1 MSKSYVEQYLHAYH
15 VLPTGPLPTLFD
27 FPHQYV
33 PNEWAQTAAEQIQ
46 ELIPNTFNH
55 EFNTLGKMFGVLV
68 VDTPVGIRFLA
79 GFSGKIDESTQF
91 PGFVPPIYD
100 TLNTDAFFKQ
110 GELELN
116 DLTHRINELSTGE
129 PLRAILKEKS
139 QYELNAQEQIA
150 ELKKSIKVKKEQRD
164 TIRRTPNLSA
174 AMEDQLANESKQE
187 QLILKKL
194 KKEIQTR
201 LEEIS
206 AKITLIQDEITDL
219 KTERTNQSIALQ
231 HQLFKAY
238 NLVNFNGE
246 SSTVFDVFTAFN
258 GDIPPSGTGECALPK
273 LLHFAA
279 LNQLK
284 PICFAEFWWGL
295 SPVGEIRKH
304 GHFYPACRAKCEP
317 ILGFM
322 LQGISVAKNPVLSI
336 INTSPLRILY
346 EDDFL
351 VIIDKPSGLL
361 SVPGRS
367 DLDSAEDR
375 LALREGKGAYI
386 KAIHRL
392 DMGTSGILMFAKS
405 PEILAAMQTQFAK
418 NRVTKTYEALLDGIP
433 KELEGIITLPLRL
446 NLDHRPHQMV
456 CFEHGKK
463 THTEF
468 NVLAYKNKKTRIEFY
483 PKTGK
488 THQLR
493 VHAAHPMGLNCAIL
507 GDDLY
512 GTASDRLHLHAK
524 EIECWHPVFNQ
535 PLKISCKTPF

>member
-1 MSKSYVEQYLHAYH
+1 MSKSDVEQYLHAYH
-15 VLPTGPLPTLFD
+15 VLPTGSLPTLFD

-46 ELIPNTFNH
+46 ELIPNTFAH

-68 VDTPVGIRFLA
+68 VDTPAGIRFLA

-100 TLNTDAFFKQ
+100 TLNTHAFFKQ
-110 GELELN
+110 GEIELN
-116 DLTHRINELSTGE
+116 DLTHRINELTHGE

-139 QYELNAQEQIA
+139 QYELDAQAQIA

-164 TIRRTPNLSA
+164 TIRRTPNLSTELEA
-174 AMEDQLANESKQE
+174 QLANESKQE

-201 LEEIS
+201 LEEIN
-206 AKITLIQDEITDL
+206 AKISLIQDEITSL
-219 KTERTNQSIALQ
+219 KTKRTNQSIAIQ

-238 NLVNFNGE
+238 NLLNFNGE
-246 SSTVFDVFTAFN
+246 SSTILDVFTAFN

-279 LNQLK
+279 INQLK

-336 INTSPLRILY
+336 INNSPLRILY

-375 LALREGKGAYI
+375 LALREGTGAYI

-405 PEILAAMQTQFAK
+405 PEILAAMQMQFAK
-418 NRVTKTYEALLDGIP
+418 NRVTKTYEAILDGIP
-433 KELEGIITLPLRL
+433 KKLEGIITLPLRL
-446 NLDHRPHQMV
+446 NLAHRPHQMV

-468 NVLAYKNKKTRIEFY
+468 NVLEFKDKRTRIEFY
-483 PKTGK
+483 PKTGR

-493 VHAAHPMGLNCAIL
+493 MHAAHPLGLNCAIL
-507 GDDLY
+507 GDELY
-512 GTASDRLHLHAK
+512 GTSSERLYLHAK
-524 EIECWHPVFNQ
+524 SLSCWHPVHEQ
-535 PLKISCKTPF
+535 VLKITCPAPF

>member
-1 MSKSYVEQYLHAYH
+1 MSKSSVEVYLHTYD
-15 VLPTGPLPTLFD
+15 VLPSDPLPTLFD

-33 PNEWAQTAAEQIQ
+33 PDPWAQTAAEQLQ
-46 ELIPNTFNH
+46 ELIPKTFAH
-55 EFNTLGKMFGVLV
+55 DFNTLGKMFGVLV
-68 VDTPVGIRFLA
+68 VNTSFGIKFLA

-100 TLNTDAFFKQ
+100 TLNQEAFFKQ
-110 GELELN
+110 GERALNKLTRRIN
-116 DLTHRINELSTGE
+116 DLTNGE
-129 PLRAILKEKS
+129 SLREILTEKS
-139 QYELNAQEQIA
+139 QYELYAQAQITA
-150 ELKKSIKVKKEQRD
+150 LKNSIKIKKGLRD
-164 TIRRTPNLSA
+164 ALRRAPNLSV
-174 AMEDQLANESKQE
+174 EVEGQLANESKQE
-187 QLILKKL
+187 QLILKTL
-194 KKEIQTR
+194 KKEIQVR
-201 LEEIS
+201 LEEIN
-206 AKITLIQDEITDL
+206 AKISVIQDEIAAL
-219 KTERTNQSIALQ
+219 KLKRTNQSISLQ
-231 HQLFKAY
+231 QELFKAY
-238 NLVNFNGE
+238 RLQNFAGE
-246 SSTVFDVFTAFN
+246 ISTVHDVFTAFN
-258 GDIPPSGTGECALPK
+258 GEIPPAGTGECALPK

-295 SPVGEIRKH
+295 SPIGEIRKH

-322 LQGISVAKNPVLSI
+322 LQGLSVAKNPILSI

-351 VIIDKPSGLL
+351 IIIDKPSGLL

-392 DMGTSGILMFAKS
+392 DMGTSGVMMFAKS
-405 PEILAAMQTQFAK
+405 PEILSAMQMQFAK

-446 NLDHRPHQMV
+446 NLAHRPHQMV

-463 THTEF
+463 THTGY
-468 NVLAYKNKKTRIEFY
+468 NVLEFKNRITRIEFY
-483 PKTGK
+483 PKTGRS
-488 THQLR
+488 HQLR
-493 VHAAHPMGLNCAIL
+493 MHAAHPLGLNCAIL
-507 GDDLY
+507 GDELY
-512 GTASDRLHLHAK
+512 GIAKDRLYLHAK
-524 EIECWHPVFNQ
+524 SIQCWHPVYEGVIT
-535 PLKISCKTPF
+535 LKCPTPF

>member
-27 FPHQYV
+27 FPHQYA
-33 PNEWAQTAAEQIQ
+33 PNEWAQTAAVQIQ
-46 ELIPNTFNH
+46 ELIPNTFAH

-68 VDTPVGIRFLA
+68 VDTPFGIRFLA
-79 GFSGKIDESTQF
+79 GFSGKIDESTKF
-91 PGFVPPIYD
+91 DGFVPPIYD
-100 TLNTDAFFKQ
+100 TLNTEAFFKQ

-129 PLRAILKEKS
+129 PLRAILKKKS
-139 QYELNAQEQIA
+139 QYELETEAQIA

-164 TIRRTPNLSA
+164 TIRRTPNLPA
-174 AMEDQLANESKQE
+174 ELEAQLANESKQE
-187 QLILKKL
+187 QLILKNL
-194 KKEIQTR
+194 KKEIQGR
-201 LEEIS
+201 LEEIN
-206 AKITLIQDEITDL
+206 AKISLIQDEITSL
-219 KTERTNQSIALQ
+219 KTKRTNQSIAIQ

-238 NLVNFNGE
+238 NLLNFNGE
-246 SSTVFDVFTAFN
+246 SSTVLDVFTAFN

-322 LQGISVAKNPVLSI
+322 LQGISVAKNPVLSMI
-336 INTSPLRILY
+336 STSPLRILY

-375 LALREGKGAYI
+375 LALREGNGAYI

-405 PEILAAMQTQFAK
+405 PEILAAMQAQFAK
-418 NRVTKTYEALLDGIP
+418 YRVTKTYEAILDGIP
-433 KELEGIITLPLRL
+433 KELEGVITLPLRL
-446 NLDHRPHQMV
+446 NLAHRPHQMV

-468 NVLAYKNKKTRIEFY
+468 NVLEFKDKRTRIEFY
-483 PKTGK
+483 PKTGR

-493 VHAAHPMGLNCAIL
+493 MHAAHPLGLNCAIL
-507 GDDLY
+507 GDELY
-512 GTASDRLHLHAK
+512 GVAKERLYLHAK
-524 EIECWHPVFNQ
+524 ELNFTHPVE
-535 PLKISCKTPF
+535 LKKMTINSKANF

>member
-1 MSKSYVEQYLHAYH
+1 MSKSYVEQYLHIYN
-15 VLPTGPLPTLFD
+15 VLPTAPLPTLFD

-33 PNEWAQTAAEQIQ
+33 PNEWAQTAAGQLQ

-68 VDTPVGIRFLA
+68 VDSPLGVVFLA

-100 TLNTDAFFKQ
+100 TLNTEAFFKQ
-110 GELELN
+110 GEQELN
-116 DLTHRINELSTGE
+116 DLTRRINDLTNGE
-129 PLRAILKEKS
+129 PLSIIQQEKS
-139 QYELNAQEQIA
+139 NYELDAQEQITVLKNAIKAKKDLRDTVRNSPDLTA
-150 ELKKSIKVKKEQRD
+150 ELE
-164 TIRRTPNLSA
+164 A
-174 AMEDQLANESKQE
+174 QLANESKQE
-187 QLILKKL
+187 QLVLKNL
-194 KKEIQTR
+194 KKEIQATIEA
-201 LEEIS
+201 LN
-206 AKITLIQDEITDL
+206 AKISLIQDEITAL
-219 KTERTNQSIALQ
+219 KEKRTNQSIALQ
-231 HQLFKAY
+231 QQLFKAY
-238 NLVNFNGE
+238 RLVNFNGE
-246 SSTVFDVFTAFN
+246 ASTVLDVFKAFN
-258 GDIPPSGTGECALPK
+258 GDIPPAGTGECALPK

-279 LNQLK
+279 INQLK
-284 PICFAEFWWGL
+284 PICFAEFWWGQ

-322 LQGISVAKNPVLSI
+322 LQGLSVAKNPILSI

-351 VIIDKPSGLL
+351 IIIDKPSGLL

-405 PEILAAMQTQFAK
+405 PEILAAMQSQFAK
-418 NRVTKTYEALLDGIP
+418 NRIAKTYEALLDGIP
-433 KELEGIITLPLRL
+433 KALEGIITLPLRL

-468 NVLAYKNKKTRIEFY
+468 NVLEFKDKKTRIEFY
-483 PKTGK
+483 PKTGR

-493 VHAAHPMGLNCAIL
+493 VHAAHPMGLNCAIV
-507 GDDLY
+507 GDELY
-512 GTASDRLHLHAK
+512 GISSNRLHLHAK
-524 EIECWHPVFNQ
+524 EIECWHPVINQ
-535 PLKISCKTPF
+535 PMKISCKTPF

>member
-1 MSKSYVEQYLHAYH
+1 MSKSYVEHYLHTYA
-15 VLPTGPLPTLFD
+15 VPPTGPLPTLFD
-27 FPHQYV
+27 FPHQYA
-33 PNEWAQTAAEQIQ
+33 PNEWALTAADQLQ
-46 ELIPNTFNH
+46 ELIPKTFAH
-55 EFNTLGKMFGVLV
+55 DFNTLGKMFGVLV
-68 VDTPVGIRFLA
+68 VDSPLGIAFLA

-100 TLNTDAFFKQ
+100 TLNTEAFFKQ
-110 GELELN
+110 GEQELN
-116 DLTHRINELSTGE
+116 DLTRRINDLTNGE
-129 PLRAILKEKS
+129 PLSTIQKEKS
-139 QYELNAQEQIA
+139 NYELDAQERITA
-150 ELKKSIKVKKEQRD
+150 LKNSIKAKKNLRD
-164 TIRRTPNLSA
+164 TIRNSPNLTSELEA
-174 AMEDQLANESKQE
+174 QFANESKQE
-187 QLILKKL
+187 QLVLKNL
-194 KKEIQTR
+194 KKEIQASIEA
-201 LEEIS
+201 LN
-206 AKITLIQDEITDL
+206 AKISLIQDEITAL
-219 KTERTNQSIALQ
+219 KEKRTNQSIALQ
-231 HQLFKAY
+231 QELFKAY
-238 NLVNFNGE
+238 RLLNFKDE
-246 SSTVFDVFTAFN
+246 SSTVLDVFKAFN

-284 PICFAEFWWGL
+284 PICFAEFWWGQ

-322 LQGISVAKNPVLSI
+322 LQGLSVAKNPILSI

-351 VIIDKPSGLL
+351 IIIDKPSGLL

-405 PEILAAMQTQFAK
+405 PEILATMQSQFAK
-418 NRVTKTYEALLDGIP
+418 NRVSKTYEALLDGIP
-433 KELEGIITLPLRL
+433 KALEGIITLPLRL

-468 NVLAYKNKKTRIEFY
+468 NVLEFKDKKTRIEFY
-483 PKTGK
+483 PKTGR

-493 VHAAHPMGLNCAIL
+493 VHAAHPMGLNCAIV
-507 GDDLY
+507 GDELY
-512 GTASDRLHLHAK
+512 GTSSNRLHLHAK
-524 EIECWHPVFNQ
+524 EIECWHPVINQ
-535 PLKISCKTPF
+535 PMKISCKTPF

>member
-1 MSKSYVEQYLHAYH
+1 MSKSYVEHYLHTYA
-15 VLPTGPLPTLFD
+15 VQPRGPLPTLFD
-27 FPHQYV
+27 FPHQYL
-33 PNEWAQTAAEQIQ
+33 PNEWALTAAYQLQ
-46 ELIPNTFNH
+46 ELIPKTFAH
-55 EFNTLGKMFGVLV
+55 DFNTLGKMFGVLV
-68 VDTPVGIRFLA
+68 VDSPLGIAFLA

-100 TLNTDAFFKQ
+100 TLNTEAFFKH
-110 GELELN
+110 GEQELN
-116 DLTHRINELSTGE
+116 DLTRRINDLTNGE
-129 PLRAILKEKS
+129 PLSTIQQEKS
-139 QYELNAQEQIA
+139 NYELDAQERITA
-150 ELKKSIKVKKEQRD
+150 LKNSIKAKKDLRD
-164 TIRRTPNLSA
+164 TIRNSPNLTEELEA
-174 AMEDQLANESKQE
+174 ELANESKQE
-187 QLILKKL
+187 QLIIKNL
-194 KKEIQTR
+194 KKEIQATVEA
-201 LEEIS
+201 LNTKIS
-206 AKITLIQDEITDL
+206 LIQDEITAL
-219 KTERTNQSIALQ
+219 KEKRTNQSIALQ
-231 HQLFKAY
+231 QELFKAY
-238 NLVNFNGE
+238 RLVNFNGE
-246 SSTVFDVFTAFN
+246 ASTVLDVFKAFN

-279 LNQLK
+279 INQLK
-284 PICFAEFWWGL
+284 PICFAEFWWGQ

-322 LQGISVAKNPVLSI
+322 LQGLSVAKNPILSI

-346 EDDFL
+346 EDDYL

-433 KELEGIITLPLRL
+433 KALEGIITLPLRL

-468 NVLAYKNKKTRIEFY
+468 NVLEFKDKKTRIEFY
-483 PKTGK
+483 PKTGR

-493 VHAAHPMGLNCAIL
+493 VHAAHPMGLNCAIV
-507 GDDLY
+507 GDELS
-512 GTASDRLHLHAK
+512 GTSSNRLH
-524 EIECWHPVFNQ
+524 
-535 PLKISCKTPF
+535 

>member
-27 FPHQYV
+27 FPHQYA
-33 PNEWAQTAAEQIQ
+33 PNEWALTAAEQIQ
-46 ELIPNTFNH
+46 ELIPHTFNH

-68 VDTPVGIRFLA
+68 VDTPFGIRFLA

-110 GELELN
+110 GEHELN
-116 DLTHRINELSTGE
+116 DLTHRINELTNGE

-139 QYELNAQEQIA
+139 QHELEAQAQIA
-150 ELKKSIKVKKEQRD
+150 ELKRSIKGKKEQRD
-164 TIRRTPNLSA
+164 SIRRTPNLSA
-174 AMEDQLANESKQE
+174 DTESQLANESKQE

-206 AKITLIQDEITDL
+206 AKISLIQDEITDL

-238 NLVNFNGE
+238 NLLNFNGE
-246 SSTVFDVFTAFN
+246 SSTVLDVFTAFN

-304 GHFYPACRAKCEP
+304 GHFYPSCRAKCEP

-375 LALREGKGAYI
+375 LALREGTGAYI

-418 NRVTKTYEALLDGIP
+418 NRVTKTYEAILDGIP
-433 KELEGIITLPLRL
+433 KELEGVITLPLRL
-446 NLDHRPHQMV
+446 NLAHRPHQMV

-468 NVLAYKNKKTRIEFY
+468 NVLEFKDKRTRIEFY
-483 PKTGK
+483 PKTGR

-493 VHAAHPMGLNCAIL
+493 MHAAHPLGLNCAIL
-507 GDDLY
+507 GDELY
-512 GTASDRLHLHAK
+512 GVAKERLYLHAK
-524 EIECWHPVFNQ
+524 ELNFTHPVE
-535 PLKISCKTPF
+535 LKKMTINSKANF

>member
-1 MSKSYVEQYLHAYH
+1 MEKYLHAYH

-33 PNEWAQTAAEQIQ
+33 PNEWAQTAAEQLQ

-68 VDTPVGIRFLA
+68 VDTPNGIRFLA

-100 TLNTDAFFKQ
+100 TLNTDEFFKQ
-110 GELELN
+110 GERELN
-116 DLTHRINELSTGE
+116 DLTHRINELTHGE

-139 QYELNAQEQIA
+139 QYELEAQEQIA
-150 ELKKSIKVKKEQRD
+150 ELKISMKVNKELRD
-164 TIRRTPNLSA
+164 TIRKTHNPSTELEA
-174 AMEDQLANESKQE
+174 QLANESKQE

-194 KKEIQTR
+194 KKEIQAR
-201 LEEIS
+201 FEEIN
-206 AKITLIQDEITDL
+206 AKISLIQDEITSL
-219 KTERTNQSIALQ
+219 KTKRTNQSIAIQ

-238 NLVNFNGE
+238 NLLNFNGE
-246 SSTVFDVFTAFN
+246 SSTVLDVFTTFN

-279 LNQLK
+279 LNKLK

-375 LALREGKGAYI
+375 LALREGTGAYI

-405 PEILAAMQTQFAK
+405 PEILAAMQAQFAK
-418 NRVTKTYEALLDGIP
+418 NRVTKTYEAILDGIP
-433 KELEGIITLPLRL
+433 KELEGVITLPLRL
-446 NLDHRPHQMV
+446 NLAHRPHQMV

-468 NVLAYKNKKTRIEFY
+468 NVLEFKDKKTRIEFY
-483 PKTGK
+483 PKTGR

-493 VHAAHPMGLNCAIL
+493 MHAAHPLGLNCAIL
-507 GDDLY
+507 GDELY
-512 GTASDRLHLHAK
+512 GTTNERLYLHAK
-524 EIECWHPVFNQ
+524 SLTCWHPVHEKV
-535 PLKISCKTPF
+535 LKLTCPAPF

>member
-1 MSKSYVEQYLHAYH
+1 MNKSYVEQYLHAYH

-27 FPHQYV
+27 FPHQYA

-46 ELIPNTFNH
+46 KLIANTFAH

-68 VDTPVGIRFLA
+68 VDTPIGIRFLA

-116 DLTHRINELSTGE
+116 DLTHRINELTNGE

-139 QYELNAQEQIA
+139 QYELETEAQIA
-150 ELKKSIKVKKEQRD
+150 ELKKSIKVKKEERD

-174 AMEDQLANESKQE
+174 DTESQLANESKQE

-206 AKITLIQDEITDL
+206 AKISLIQDEITDL

-238 NLVNFNGE
+238 NLLNFNGE
-246 SSTVFDVFTAFN
+246 SSTVLDVFTAFN

-375 LALREGKGAYI
+375 LALREGTGAYI

-418 NRVTKTYEALLDGIP
+418 NRVTKTYEAILDGIP
-433 KELEGIITLPLRL
+433 KELEGVITLPLRL
-446 NLDHRPHQMV
+446 NLAHRPHQMV

-468 NVLAYKNKKTRIEFY
+468 NVLEFKDKRTRIEFY
-483 PKTGK
+483 PKTGR

-493 VHAAHPMGLNCAIL
+493 MHAAHPLGLNCAIL
-507 GDDLY
+507 GDELY
-512 GTASDRLHLHAK
+512 GVAKERLYLHAK
-524 EIECWHPVFNQ
+524 ELNFTHPVE
-535 PLKISCKTPF
+535 LKKMTINSKANF

>member
-1 MSKSYVEQYLHAYH
+1 MSKSYVEQYLHIYN
-15 VLPTGPLPTLFD
+15 VLPTAPLPTLFD

-33 PNEWAQTAAEQIQ
+33 PNEWAQTAAEQLQ

-68 VDTPVGIRFLA
+68 VDSPLGIGFLA

-110 GELELN
+110 GERVLN
-116 DLTHRINELSTGE
+116 DLTHRINQLSTGE
-129 PLRAILKEKS
+129 SLSEILKQKYE
-139 QYELNAQEQIA
+139 YELDAQEQITV
-150 ELKKSIKVKKEQRD
+150 LKNSIKAKKDLRD
-164 TIRRTPNLSA
+164 TIRNSPNLTAELES
-174 AMEDQLANESKQE
+174 QLANESKQE
-187 QLILKKL
+187 QLILKNL
-194 KKEIQTR
+194 KKEIHAR
-201 LEEIS
+201 LEEIN
-206 AKITLIQDEITDL
+206 AKISLIQDEITAL
-219 KTERTNQSIALQ
+219 KEKRTNQSIALQ
-231 HQLFKAY
+231 QELFKAY
-238 NLVNFNGE
+238 RLVNFNGE
-246 SSTVFDVFTAFN
+246 ASTVLDVFKAFN

-295 SPVGEIRKH
+295 SPIGEIRKH

-322 LQGISVAKNPVLSI
+322 LQGISVAKNPILSI
-336 INTSPLRILY
+336 ISTSPLRILY

-375 LALREGKGAYI
+375 LALREGNGAYI

-483 PKTGK
+483 PKTGR

-535 PLKISCKTPF
+535 PLKISCETPF

>member
-1 MSKSYVEQYLHAYH
+1 MSKSLVEHYLHTYP
-15 VLPTGPLPTLFD
+15 VQPRGPLPTLFD
-27 FPHQYV
+27 FPHQYT
-33 PNEWAQTAAEQIQ
+33 PNEWALTAADQLQ
-46 ELIPNTFNH
+46 ELIPKTFAH
-55 EFNTLGKMFGVLV
+55 DFNTLGKMFGVLV
-68 VDTPVGIRFLA
+68 VDSPLGIGFLA

-100 TLNTDAFFKQ
+100 TLNTGAFFKH
-110 GELELN
+110 GEQELN
-116 DLTHRINELSTGE
+116 DLTRRINDLTNGE
-129 PLRAILKEKS
+129 PLSTIQQEKS
-139 QYELNAQEQIA
+139 NYELDAQEQITL
-150 ELKKSIKVKKEQRD
+150 LKNAIKAKKDLRD
-164 TIRRTPNLSA
+164 TIRNSPDLTAELEA
-174 AMEDQLANESKQE
+174 QLANESKKE
-187 QLILKKL
+187 QLILKNL
-194 KKEIQTR
+194 KKEIQAT
-201 LEEIS
+201 LEALN
-206 AKITLIQDEITDL
+206 AKISLIQDEITAL
-219 KTERTNQSIALQ
+219 KEKRTNQSIALQ
-231 HQLFKAY
+231 QQLFNAY
-238 NLVNFNGE
+238 RLVNFNGE
-246 SSTVFDVFTAFN
+246 ASTVLDVFKAFN
-258 GDIPPSGTGECALPK
+258 GDIPPAGTGECALPK

-284 PICFAEFWWGL
+284 PICFAEFWWGQ

-322 LQGISVAKNPVLSI
+322 LQGLSVAKNPILSI

-351 VIIDKPSGLL
+351 IIIDKPSGLL

-405 PEILAAMQTQFAK
+405 PEILGAMQSQFAK
-418 NRVTKTYEALLDGIP
+418 NRVAKTYEALLDGIP
-433 KELEGIITLPLRL
+433 KSLEGIITLPLRL

-468 NVLAYKNKKTRIEFY
+468 NVLEFKDKKTRIEFY
-483 PKTGK
+483 PKTGR

-493 VHAAHPMGLNCAIL
+493 VHAAHPMGLNCAIV
-507 GDDLY
+507 GDELY
-512 GTASDRLHLHAK
+512 GTSSNRLHLHAK
-524 EIECWHPVFNQ
+524 EIECWHPVINQ
-535 PLKISCKTPF
+535 PMKISCKTPF

>member
-1 MSKSYVEQYLHAYH
+1 MSKSYVEHYLHTYA
-15 VLPTGPLPTLFD
+15 VQPRGPLPTLFD

-33 PNEWAQTAAEQIQ
+33 PNEWALTAADQLQ
-46 ELIPNTFNH
+46 ELIPKTFAH
-55 EFNTLGKMFGVLV
+55 DFNTLGKMFGVLV
-68 VDTPVGIRFLA
+68 VDSPLGIAFLA

-100 TLNTDAFFKQ
+100 TLNTEAFFKQ
-110 GELELN
+110 GEQELN
-116 DLTHRINELSTGE
+116 DLTRRINDLTNGE
-129 PLRAILKEKS
+129 PLSTIQQEKS
-139 QYELNAQEQIA
+139 NYELDSQEQITVLKNAIKAKKDLRDTVRNSPDLTA
-150 ELKKSIKVKKEQRD
+150 ELE
-164 TIRRTPNLSA
+164 A
-174 AMEDQLANESKQE
+174 QLANESKKE
-187 QLILKKL
+187 QLILKNL
-194 KKEIQTR
+194 KKEIQAT
-201 LEEIS
+201 LEALN
-206 AKITLIQDEITDL
+206 AKISLIQDEITAL
-219 KTERTNQSIALQ
+219 KEKRTNQSIALQ
-231 HQLFKAY
+231 QELFKAY
-238 NLVNFNGE
+238 RLLNFNGE
-246 SSTVFDVFTAFN
+246 TSTVLDVFKAFN
-258 GDIPPSGTGECALPK
+258 SDIPPSGTGECALPK

-279 LNQLK
+279 INQLK
-284 PICFAEFWWGL
+284 PICFAEFWWGQ

-322 LQGISVAKNPVLSI
+322 LQGLSVAKNPILSI

-405 PEILAAMQTQFAK
+405 PEILGAMQSQFAK
-418 NRVTKTYEALLDGIP
+418 NRVTKTYEALLEGIP
-433 KELEGIITLPLRL
+433 KALDGIITLPLRL

-468 NVLAYKNKKTRIEFY
+468 NVLEFKDKKTRIEFY
-483 PKTGK
+483 PKTGR

-493 VHAAHPMGLNCAIL
+493 VHAAHPMGLNCAIV
-507 GDDLY
+507 GDELY
-512 GTASDRLHLHAK
+512 GISSNRLHLHAK
-524 EIECWHPVFNQ
+524 EIECWHPVINQ
-535 PLKISCKTPF
+535 PMKISCKTPF

>member
-1 MSKSYVEQYLHAYH
+1 MSKSYVEQYVHTYN

-33 PNEWAQTAAEQIQ
+33 PNEWAQAAAEQLQ

-55 EFNTLGKMFGVLV
+55 QFNTLGKMFGVLV
-68 VDTPVGIRFLA
+68 VDTPIGIRFLA

-91 PGFVPPIYD
+91 PGFVPPIYN

-110 GELELN
+110 GEHVLN
-116 DLTHRINELSTGE
+116 DLTHRINQLSTGE
-129 PLRAILKEKS
+129 SLNEIHRQKS
-139 QYELNAQEQIA
+139 EYELYAQEQIA
-150 ELKKSIKVKKEQRD
+150 ALKNSIKAKKELRD
-164 TIRRTPNLSA
+164 TIRNSPDLTAELES
-174 AMEDQLANESKQE
+174 QLANESKQE
-187 QLILKKL
+187 HLILKNL
-194 KKEIQTR
+194 KKEIHAR
-201 LEEIS
+201 LEEIN
-206 AKITLIQDEITDL
+206 AKISLIQDEITAL
-219 KTERTNQSIALQ
+219 KEKRTNQSIALQ
-231 HQLFKAY
+231 QELFKAY
-238 NLVNFNGE
+238 RLVNFNGE
-246 SSTVFDVFTAFN
+246 ASTVLDVFKAFN
-258 GDIPPSGTGECALPK
+258 GDIPPAGTGECALPK

-295 SPVGEIRKH
+295 SPIGEIRKH

-322 LQGISVAKNPVLSI
+322 LQGLSVAKNPILSI

-351 VIIDKPSGLL
+351 IIIDKPSGLL

-405 PEILAAMQTQFAK
+405 PEILGAMQSQFAK
-418 NRVTKTYEALLDGIP
+418 NRVAKTYEALLDGVP
-433 KELEGIITLPLRL
+433 KALEGIITLPLRL

-468 NVLAYKNKKTRIEFY
+468 NVLEFKDKKTRIEFY
-483 PKTGK
+483 PKTGR

-493 VHAAHPMGLNCAIL
+493 VHAAHSMGLNCAIV
-507 GDDLY
+507 GDELY
-512 GTASDRLHLHAK
+512 GTSSNRLHLHAK
-524 EIECWHPVFNQ
+524 EIECWHPVINQ
-535 PLKISCKTPF
+535 PMKISCKTPF

>member
-1 MSKSYVEQYLHAYH
+1 MSKFYVEQYLHAYH
-15 VLPTGPLPTLFD
+15 VLPTVPLPTLFD

-33 PNEWAQTAAEQIQ
+33 PNEWAQTAAEQLQ
-46 ELIPNTFNH
+46 ELIPNTFAH

-100 TLNTDAFFKQ
+100 TLNTEDFFKQ
-110 GELELN
+110 GERELN
-116 DLTHRINELSTGE
+116 DLTNHINELTHGD
-129 PLRAILKEKS
+129 PLRVILKEKS
-139 QYELNAQEQIA
+139 QYELEAQAQIA
-150 ELKKSIKVKKEQRD
+150 ELKKSIKVNKEQRD
-164 TIRRTPNLSA
+164 SIRRTPNLSS

-187 QLILKKL
+187 QLILKNL
-194 KKEIQTR
+194 KKEIHAR
-201 LEEIS
+201 LGAIN
-206 AKITLIQDEITDL
+206 AKISLLQDEITSL
-219 KTERTNQSIALQ
+219 KTKRTNQSFDLQ

-238 NLVNFNGE
+238 NLLNFKGE
-246 SSTVFDVFTAFN
+246 SSTVLDVFTAFN

-279 LNQLK
+279 MNQLK

-336 INTSPLRILY
+336 ISTSPLRILY
-346 EDDFL
+346 EDAFL

-375 LALREGKGAYI
+375 LALREGTGGYI

-405 PEILAAMQTQFAK
+405 PEILAAMQAQFAK
-418 NRVTKTYEALLDGIP
+418 NRVTKTYEAILDGIP
-433 KELEGIITLPLRL
+433 KELEGVITLPLRL
-446 NLDHRPHQMV
+446 NLAHRPHQMV

-468 NVLAYKNKKTRIEFY
+468 NVLEFKDKKTRIEFY
-483 PKTGK
+483 PKTGR

-493 VHAAHPMGLNCAIL
+493 MHAAHPLGLNCPIV
-507 GDDLY
+507 GDELY
-512 GTASDRLHLHAK
+512 GISSDRLYLHAK
-524 EIECWHPVFNQ
+524 SLSCLHPVKKQILNLTC
-535 PLKISCKTPF
+535 PTPF

>member
-1 MSKSYVEQYLHAYH
+1 L
-15 VLPTGPLPTLFD
+15 D
-27 FPHQYV
+27 
-33 PNEWAQTAAEQIQ
+33 
-46 ELIPNTFNH
+46 
-55 EFNTLGKMFGVLV
+55 
-68 VDTPVGIRFLA
+68 
-79 GFSGKIDESTQF
+79 
-91 PGFVPPIYD
+91 
-100 TLNTDAFFKQ
+100 
-110 GELELN
+110 
-116 DLTHRINELSTGE
+116 
-129 PLRAILKEKS
+129 
-139 QYELNAQEQIA
+139 AQERIA
-150 ELKKSIKVKKEQRD
+150 ALKNSIKAKKNLRD
-164 TIRRTPNLSA
+164 TIRNSPNLTA
-174 AMEDQLANESKQE
+174 ELEAQFANESKQE
-187 QLILKKL
+187 QLVLKNL
-194 KKEIQTR
+194 KKEIQATIEA
-201 LEEIS
+201 LN
-206 AKITLIQDEITDL
+206 AKISLIQDEITAL
-219 KTERTNQSIALQ
+219 KEKRTNQSIALQ
-231 HQLFKAY
+231 QELFKAY
-238 NLVNFNGE
+238 RLVNFNGE
-246 SSTVFDVFTAFN
+246 ASTVLDVFRAFN

-284 PICFAEFWWGL
+284 PICFAEFWWGQ

-322 LQGISVAKNPVLSI
+322 LQGLSVAKNPILSI

-351 VIIDKPSGLL
+351 IIIDKPSGLL

-405 PEILAAMQTQFAK
+405 PEILAAMQSQFAK
-418 NRVTKTYEALLDGIP
+418 NRVSKTYEALLDGIP
-433 KELEGIITLPLRL
+433 KALEGIITLPLRL

-468 NVLAYKNKKTRIEFY
+468 NVLEFKDKKTRIEFY
-483 PKTGK
+483 PKTGR

-493 VHAAHPMGLNCAIL
+493 VHAAHPMGLNCAIV
-507 GDDLY
+507 GDELY
-512 GTASDRLHLHAK
+512 GISSNRLHLHAK
-524 EIECWHPVFNQ
+524 EIECWHPVINQ
-535 PLKISCKTPF
+535 PMKISCKTPF

>member
-1 MSKSYVEQYLHAYH
+1 MSKSYVEQYLQAYH

-100 TLNTDAFFKQ
+100 TLNTEAFFKQ

-129 PLRAILKEKS
+129 QFRAILKEKS
-139 QYELNAQEQIA
+139 QYELNAQDQIA

-164 TIRRTPNLSA
+164 TIRRTPNLPA
-174 AMEDQLANESKQE
+174 ELETQLANESKQE

-206 AKITLIQDEITDL
+206 AKISLIQDEITDL

-238 NLVNFNGE
+238 NLLNFNGE
-246 SSTVFDVFTAFN
+246 SSTVLDVFTAFN

-375 LALREGKGAYI
+375 LALREGTGAYI

-418 NRVTKTYEALLDGIP
+418 NQVTKTYEAILDGIP
-433 KELEGIITLPLRL
+433 KELEGVITLPLRL
-446 NLDHRPHQMV
+446 NLAHRPHQMV

-463 THTEF
+463 TLTEF
-468 NVLAYKNKKTRIEFY
+468 NVLEFKDKKTRIEFY
-483 PKTGK
+483 PKTGR

-493 VHAAHPMGLNCAIL
+493 MHAAHPLGLNCAIL
-507 GDDLY
+507 GDELY
-512 GTASDRLHLHAK
+512 GVAKERLYLHAK
-524 EIECWHPVFNQ
+524 ELNFTHPVE
-535 PLKISCKTPF
+535 LKKMTINSKANF

>member
-1 MSKSYVEQYLHAYH
+1 MSKSYVEQYLHIYN
-15 VLPTGPLPTLFD
+15 VLPTAPLPTLFD

-33 PNEWAQTAAEQIQ
+33 PNEWAQTAAEQLQ

-68 VDTPVGIRFLA
+68 VDSPLGIGFLA

-110 GELELN
+110 GERVLN
-116 DLTHRINELSTGE
+116 DLTHRINQLSTGE
-129 PLRAILKEKS
+129 SLSEILKQKYE
-139 QYELNAQEQIA
+139 YELDAQEQITV
-150 ELKKSIKVKKEQRD
+150 LKNSIKAKKDLRD
-164 TIRRTPNLSA
+164 TIRNSPNLTAELES
-174 AMEDQLANESKQE
+174 QLANESKQE
-187 QLILKKL
+187 QLILKNL
-194 KKEIQTR
+194 KKEIHAR
-201 LEEIS
+201 LEEIN
-206 AKITLIQDEITDL
+206 AKISLIQDEITAL
-219 KTERTNQSIALQ
+219 KEKRTNQSIALQ
-231 HQLFKAY
+231 QELFKAY
-238 NLVNFNGE
+238 RLVNFNGE
-246 SSTVFDVFTAFN
+246 ASTVLDVFKAFN

-284 PICFAEFWWGL
+284 PICFAEFWWGR
-295 SPVGEIRKH
+295 SPAGEIRKH

-322 LQGISVAKNPVLSI
+322 LQGISVAKNPILSI
-336 INTSPLRILY
+336 INTTPLRILY

-351 VIIDKPSGLL
+351 IIIDKPSGLL

-468 NVLAYKNKKTRIEFY
+468 NVLEFKDKRTRIEFY
-483 PKTGK
+483 PKTGR

-535 PLKISCKTPF
+535 PLKISCETPF

>member
-1 MSKSYVEQYLHAYH
+1 MSKSYVEQYLHIYN
-15 VLPTGPLPTLFD
+15 VLPTAPLPTLVD

-33 PNEWAQTAAEQIQ
+33 PNEWAQAAAAQLE
-46 ELIPNTFNH
+46 ELIPKTFVH
-55 EFNTLGKMFGVLV
+55 DFNTLGKMFGVLV
-68 VDTPVGIRFLA
+68 VDSPLGIGFLA

-110 GELELN
+110 GERVLN
-116 DLTHRINELSTGE
+116 DLTHRINQLSTGE
-129 PLRAILKEKS
+129 SLSEILKQKYE
-139 QYELNAQEQIA
+139 YELDAQEQITV
-150 ELKKSIKVKKEQRD
+150 LKNSIKAKKDLRD
-164 TIRRTPNLSA
+164 TIRNSPNLTAELES
-174 AMEDQLANESKQE
+174 QLANESKQE
-187 QLILKKL
+187 QLILKNL
-194 KKEIQTR
+194 KKEIHAR
-201 LEEIS
+201 LEEIN
-206 AKITLIQDEITDL
+206 AKISLIQDEITAL
-219 KTERTNQSIALQ
+219 KEKRTNQSIALQ
-231 HQLFKAY
+231 QELFKAY
-238 NLVNFNGE
+238 RLVNFNGE
-246 SSTVFDVFTAFN
+246 ASTVLDVFKAFN

-295 SPVGEIRKH
+295 SPIGEIRKH

-322 LQGISVAKNPVLSI
+322 LQGISVAKNPILSI
-336 INTSPLRILY
+336 ISTSPLRILY

-375 LALREGKGAYI
+375 LALREGNGAYI

-468 NVLAYKNKKTRIEFY
+468 NVLEFKDKRTRIEFY
-483 PKTGK
+483 PKTGR

-535 PLKISCKTPF
+535 PLKISCETPF

>member
-27 FPHQYV
+27 FPHQYA

-46 ELIPNTFNH
+46 KLIANTFAH

-68 VDTPVGIRFLA
+68 VDTPIGIRFLA

-116 DLTHRINELSTGE
+116 DLTHRINELTNGE

-139 QYELNAQEQIA
+139 QYELETEAQIA
-150 ELKKSIKVKKEQRD
+150 ELKKSIKVKKEERD

-174 AMEDQLANESKQE
+174 DTESQLANESKQE

-206 AKITLIQDEITDL
+206 AKISLIQDEITDL

-238 NLVNFNGE
+238 NLLNFNGE
-246 SSTVFDVFTAFN
+246 SSTVLDVFTAFN

-375 LALREGKGAYI
+375 LALREGTGAYI

-418 NRVTKTYEALLDGIP
+418 NRVTKTYEAILDGIP
-433 KELEGIITLPLRL
+433 KELEGVITLPLRL
-446 NLDHRPHQMV
+446 NLAHRPHQMV

-468 NVLAYKNKKTRIEFY
+468 NVLEFKDKRTRIEFY
-483 PKTGK
+483 PKTGR

-493 VHAAHPMGLNCAIL
+493 MHAAHPLGLNCAIL
-507 GDDLY
+507 GDELY
-512 GTASDRLHLHAK
+512 GVAKERLYLHAK
-524 EIECWHPVFNQ
+524 ELNFTHPVE
-535 PLKISCKTPF
+535 LKKMTINSKANF